1 MGQAL
6 FVNSFPLSLA
16 VRLNFLL
23 LPAELG
29 AGWKFP
35 ASGPTGRPWGPE
47 YPAQPN
53 RVRLHSLFMA
63 QGGMS
68 PHRNNFGSY
77 GWDKRHGERLDFM
90 PGFDPLLTVRPRHV
104 SLRHSNCYSAS
115 RNLI

>member
-35 ASGPTGRPWGPE
+35 PSGPTGRPWGPE

-53 RVRLHSLFMA
+53 RLPPSLLRLHRSVHGNLSPWSSLLEMVCCL
-63 QGGMS
+63 
-68 PHRNNFGSY
+68 
-77 GWDKRHGERLDFM
+77 GEA
-90 PGFDPLLTVRPRHV
+90 VEVV
-104 SLRHSNCYSAS
+104 SQLITYS
-115 RNLI
+115 

>member
-1 MGQAL
+1 MGQAS

-53 RVRLHSLFMA
+53 RLPPSFVCERVQRIMQRAEARPGTRGSSKTAFLMRS
-63 QGGMS
+63 
-68 PHRNNFGSY
+68 HRVETS
-77 GWDKRHGERLDFM
+77 DRRD
-90 PGFDPLLTVRPRHV
+90 RP
-104 SLRHSNCYSAS
+104 
-115 RNLI
+115 